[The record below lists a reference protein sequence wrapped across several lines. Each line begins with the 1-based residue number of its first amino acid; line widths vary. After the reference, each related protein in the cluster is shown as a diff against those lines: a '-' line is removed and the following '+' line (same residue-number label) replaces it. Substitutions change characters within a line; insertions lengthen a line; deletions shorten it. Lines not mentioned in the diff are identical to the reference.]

1 MNLSPEARALYE
13 KLKKN
18 NPAVLEELK
27 QEHMKEFKFRK
38 QMRALAGLHGKL
50 ALEEESPDLLVDAI
64 KKRARVMAGLD

>member
-18 NPAVLEELK
+18 NPAVLEALK
-27 QEHMKEFKFRK
+27 QEHMKEFRFRK

-50 ALEEESPDLLVDAI
+50 ALEEESPNSLVDAI

>member
-18 NPAVLEELK
+18 NPSVLEELK
-27 QEHMKEFKFRK
+27 QEHMKEFRFRK

-50 ALEEESPDLLVDAI
+50 ALEEESPNSLVDAI